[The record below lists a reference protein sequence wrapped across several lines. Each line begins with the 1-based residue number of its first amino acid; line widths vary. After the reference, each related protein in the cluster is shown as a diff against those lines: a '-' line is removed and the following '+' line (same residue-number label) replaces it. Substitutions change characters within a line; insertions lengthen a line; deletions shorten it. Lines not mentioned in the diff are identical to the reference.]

1 MGNIAQALYIV
12 ACHFHHVPSADRHFS
27 TVVFVGLRL
36 AVVYDVVHAAIKHIL
51 WLLYIDYSGAPL
63 NLTPL
68 LTMGTLRGREA
79 DVVSSLQALEDECLH
94 T

>member
-1 MGNIAQALYIV
+1 MPIRTLEQHCTSLYIV
-12 ACHFHHVPSADRHFS
+12 ACHLHHVPSADRHFS

-68 LTMGTLRGREA
+68 GQNKE
-79 DVVSSLQALEDECLH
+79 
-94 T
+94 